1 MEAGMSI
8 TSQFEPFDRDKVFYD
23 RETWEAMFED
33 SLRASP
39 TAADSLAWLLYRV
52 IRELD
57 QGKKGRVVNTLKLG
71 VEWIYLFTRAH
82 DLSFQGY
89 LYYLEGLLVPGDMPE
104 ELMKGVIERGDEQ
117 AREIAEAEQ
126 GEKRRGERRRATKY
140 SRGKERQGR

>member
-1 MEAGMSI
+1 MSI
-8 TSQFEPFDRDKVFYD
+8 ASQFEPFDRDQVFYD

-39 TAADSLAWLLYRV
+39 GAADSLAWLLYRV

-71 VEWIYLFTRAH
+71 VEWIYVFTRAH
-82 DLSFQGY
+82 KLSFQGY

-104 ELMKGVIERGDEQ
+104 ELMKGVIERGEEQ
-117 AREIAEAEQ
+117 ANEIAEAERN
-126 GEKRRGERRRATKY
+126 EKKTRKAKRAANA
-140 SRGKERQGR
+140 RQEKTGLGDGD